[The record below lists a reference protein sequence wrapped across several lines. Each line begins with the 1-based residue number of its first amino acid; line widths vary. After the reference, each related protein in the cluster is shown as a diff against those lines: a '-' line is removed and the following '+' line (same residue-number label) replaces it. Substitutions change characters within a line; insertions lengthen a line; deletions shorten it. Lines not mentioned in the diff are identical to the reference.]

1 MYSFLDTLYK
11 KDEQEETRR
20 KSPSPRLSRRLNT
33 AVSGYSSRQ
42 SSRASKRDLGEVLES
57 LQRLDYSCISSSII
71 DNLTFLFSF
80 RPAEE
85 KPAEMSSISHLPGA
99 NRSNSQRPLTSIV
112 KTTEIVQ
119 PENDANCSRRYL
131 SQTWR
136 VINPRSDAEPNVRPE
151 NNSSSFFN
159 YTKKTY
165 PEYFFIHPD
174 WY

>member
-1 MYSFLDTLYK
+1 M
-11 KDEQEETRR
+11 
-20 KSPSPRLSRRLNT
+20 NT
-33 AVSGYSSRQ
+33 
-42 SSRASKRDLGEVLES
+42 
-57 LQRLDYSCISSSII
+57 
-71 DNLTFLFSF
+71 
-80 RPAEE
+80 
-85 KPAEMSSISHLPGA
+85 
-99 NRSNSQRPLTSIV
+99 QRPLTSNV

-119 PENDANCSRRYL
+119 PESNSNASRRFL

-136 VINPRSDAEPNVRPE
+136 VINPRSDVEPNVRPE